1 MNRVEF
7 MQQLERLLWDIPEN
21 DRVDAIAYYNDYFD
35 EAGPENENQVIK
47 ELGSPERVAAIIK
60 ADLNLS
66 GNEQAEYT
74 EKGYSDGRSGVNP
87 NTPATRKQRKGLPLA
102 LVIILLVFASPV
114 ILGVG
119 GGLIGLVFGLLGGLI
134 GLVAGGIGMIV
145 GGIVSL
151 VGGIIKLIVSPV
163 KGLVLLGTGSLVTAI
178 GILFVL
184 FFVVC
189 VFKWFPKLLRTV
201 VNWIQNRIGGMRGGI

>member
-87 NTPATRKQRKGLPLA
+87 NTPATRKQRKGAEHLFL
-102 LVIILLVFASPV
+102 S
-114 ILGVG
+114 
-119 GGLIGLVFGLLGGLI
+119 
-134 GLVAGGIGMIV
+134 
-145 GGIVSL
+145 
-151 VGGIIKLIVSPV
+151 
-163 KGLVLLGTGSLVTAI
+163 GT
-178 GILFVL
+178 
-184 FFVVC
+184 C
-189 VFKWFPKLLRTV
+189 VFVRIPQNIFLILMSILHTTIPKHGPCV
-201 VNWIQNRIGGMRGGI
+201 RIPFQMQTRMRSFIW